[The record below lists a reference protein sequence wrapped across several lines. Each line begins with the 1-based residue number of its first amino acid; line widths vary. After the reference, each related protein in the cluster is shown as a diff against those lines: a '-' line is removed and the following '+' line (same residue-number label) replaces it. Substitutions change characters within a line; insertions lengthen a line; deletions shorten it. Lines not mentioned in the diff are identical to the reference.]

1 MQKSVA
7 LCTYNGEKY
16 LKEQLESILQ
26 QSVAVNEIIVCD
38 DNSTDQTF
46 VILEKYQSQYPDL
59 FKIYRNEENLGYVKN
74 FEKAIMLCSGDLIFL
89 CDQDDIWYNNKV
101 ETVEKAFE
109 KNQEATVLC
118 HNINLL
124 GNNQQEKNYWK
135 ARGFNVDKNNS
146 EILEMTL
153 LAGNIFPGMTMVIS
167 KDAQKRF
174 FPLKKL
180 NRLIIHDFELIL
192 QSCKENSLVIL
203 NEILGDYRLHDKQN
217 IGFEDRNTDKKIT
230 VDEVYTRFKSIDY
243 IQKMVSEFNLDQNLV
258 TKYRIETLQYS
269 EKFLNQFSFF
279 KKIWMKTK
287 LNHYYK
293 IK

>member
-26 QSVAVNEIIVCD
+26 QSIAVNEIIVCD

-46 VILEKYQSQYPDL
+46 AILEKYQSQYPHL
-59 FKIYRNEENLGYVKN
+59 LSIYRNEKNLGYVKN

-89 CDQDDIWYNNKV
+89 CDQDDIWYKNKV
-101 ETVEKAFE
+101 ESVEKVFVE
-109 KNQEATVLC
+109 NLQATVLC

-135 ARGFNVDKNNS
+135 ARGFNVDKKNS

-153 LAGNIFPGMTMVIS
+153 LSGNIFPGMAMVIS
-167 KDAQKRF
+167 KDAKKKF

-192 QSCKENSLVIL
+192 QSCRENSLVIL

-217 IGFEDRNTDKKIT
+217 IGFEDRNTDKKIA
-230 VDEVYTRFKSIDY
+230 VEDVYTRFKSTDY

-258 TKYRIETLQYS
+258 AKYRRDTLQYS
-269 EKFLNQFSFF
+269 EKFLNQFSFL